1 MSNNTDPMKLQLIVT
16 GRSISPDEA
25 MNLRSFLTVGG
36 FFATEFIHPNGEI
49 GHFDST
55 VKEVTWQI
63 VRQELTVLANTF
75 KQLELGIS
83 LMTGPPGAY
92 NRVLKSYLVKNGV
105 VKEDTCP
112 HIGHGP
118 PKRYKKI

>member
-1 MSNNTDPMKLQLIVT
+1 MKLQLIVT